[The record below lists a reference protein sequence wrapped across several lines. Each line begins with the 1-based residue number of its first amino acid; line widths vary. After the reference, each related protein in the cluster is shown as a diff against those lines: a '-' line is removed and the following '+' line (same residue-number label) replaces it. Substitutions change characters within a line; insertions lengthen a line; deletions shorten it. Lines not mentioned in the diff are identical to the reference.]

1 MNLYTWLS
9 LGVVASL
16 LFAAGMFHLLARL
29 GTPGKSLLS
38 RMSRAPLLDVVVFV
52 LTMGPAI
59 AAIVTWSVW
68 GAGVMSLIGFVAVA
82 VASQCLSLVIWSK
95 LHLLAHPEVKGGP
108 RIVSSLN
115 RKVGPLRNNVALWW
129 TALAVPTLNMV
140 RITEYLVYPVLTWT
154 IRLPKYKHAE
164 WVNVSRQK
172 FTGLVGYDLIWCL
185 YCDWMTGIWSL
196 GSEMLRNLESFWC
209 PIRFS
214 SPEKCENCKHD
225 FPDIVGGWAD
235 EKADITA
242 VAAIIESRYPGPNG
256 VNPWFGHPVRL
267 THERQAINERTP

>member
-1 MNLYTWLS
+1 MLIYAWLA
-9 LGVVASL
+9 LGVLASL
-16 LFAAGMFHLLARL
+16 LLCAGAFHLLARL
-29 GTPGKSLLS
+29 GQPGKTLLGT
-38 RMSRAPLLDVVVFV
+38 MTKAPLLDVVIFI

-59 AAIVTWSVW
+59 AAIVIWNAYTT
-68 GAGVMSLIGFVAVA
+68 GPLHFFGLIATA
-82 VASQCLSLVIWSK
+82 IASQCLSLIVWSK
-95 LHLLAHPEVKGGP
+95 LHVWAHPEVKNGP

-129 TALAVPTLNMV
+129 TALAVPTLNMI
-140 RITEYLVYPVLTWT
+140 RLTEYLVYPVLTWT
-154 IRLPKYKHAE
+154 IRLPKYKHAQ
-164 WVNVSRQK
+164 WVNVSRHK

-225 FPDIVGGWAD
+225 FPDIEGGWVN
-235 EKADITA
+235 ENADITA
-242 VAAIIESRYPGPNG
+242 VATLLDSKYPGPDG

-267 THERQAINERTP
+267 THDRKPIE